1 MTPDDVLATY
11 RDHAAAL
18 PGGSRVTAEREAAL
32 ARFAELGYPTR
43 KLEDWRYTDLAA
55 IAGGEFDLFPTRA
68 AQPAPD
74 IEDALA
80 RAGLAHDAAA
90 LVFVDGTLVGQR
102 HTQNFGDGIEIL
114 SLPESLDRYG
124 ATIEA
129 AALSS
134 RALGALNV
142 ALAHA
147 GAHLRIAANADL
159 RNCLH
164 LIFVN
169 RAARPVGIQPQ
180 LAVELAANA
189 RAQLALHFVGDG
201 PAASWTNMLTKITL
215 ATGAQLTVQRVQTYD
230 SAQLHTELV
239 DAELAAAAALSW
251 VGADL
256 GGKLVRNDVRVR
268 LAGPGAACNIA
279 GIALCAAQQHVDNHI
294 AVEHLASHTVS
305 EQTFRSIVGAHG
317 RGVFNGKVVV
327 HEGTKGI
334 SANQASDNLLLDDTG
349 EIDTKPELEIHT
361 DDVKCSHGATVGELD
376 EVQLFY
382 LKTRGIA
389 DAAARGLLTL
399 GFANEILQRLD
410 APGLAELVVA
420 KFGLALPDDPTW
432 RAPA

>member
-1 MTPDDVLATY
+1 
-11 RDHAAAL
+11 
-18 PGGSRVTAEREAAL
+18 
-32 ARFAELGYPTR
+32 
-43 KLEDWRYTDLAA
+43 
-55 IAGGEFDLFPTRA
+55 
-68 AQPAPD
+68 
-74 IEDALA
+74 
-80 RAGLAHDAAA
+80 
-90 LVFVDGTLVGQR
+90 
-102 HTQNFGDGIEIL
+102 
-114 SLPESLDRYG
+114 
-124 ATIEA
+124 
-129 AALSS
+129 
-134 RALGALNV
+134 
-142 ALAHA
+142 
-147 GAHLRIAANADL
+147 
-159 RNCLH
+159 
-164 LIFVN
+164 
-169 RAARPVGIQPQ
+169 
-180 LAVELAANA
+180 
-189 RAQLALHFVGDG
+189 
-201 PAASWTNMLTKITL
+201 
-215 ATGAQLTVQRVQTYD
+215 
-230 SAQLHTELV
+230 
-239 DAELAAAAALSW
+239 
-251 VGADL
+251 
-256 GGKLVRNDVRVR
+256 
-268 LAGPGAACNIA
+268 
-279 GIALCAAQQHVDNHI
+279 LCAAQQHVDNHI